1 MQYECFACGHR
12 ESPRVGYILSHVV
25 SEKLFLIFEN
35 MYITSA
41 LGSDSFTLKVVPFF
55 SSQFY
60 GK

>member
-1 MQYECFACGHR
+1 MNVLPVDTE
-12 ESPRVGYILSHVV
+12 RVPELATFYHVV